1 MKVIIAGLGDV
12 GTQLAKDLS
21 AKRRFE
27 LILID
32 RDEERC
38 EDLSQEYDALV
49 LQGDGTEPELL
60 ESGGAREADALI
72 ATTGSD
78 ALNMMICTL
87 GKKFAIPNVVAKLT
101 KTSLRTTALE
111 LGVDH
116 VISPK
121 LSAAAE
127 VLSLLQGYNVL
138 DFSLLVQGGVKM
150 IEISPEPLTGN
161 TLKKIDLPQG
171 ILITAILRKG
181 KAIIP
186 QGETKLKAADILI
199 LLAENEKKKNQ
210 VKSLFGELKIGPR
223 AQAIKES

>member
-1 MKVIIAGLGDV
+1 EK
-12 GTQLAKDLS
+12 
-21 AKRRFE
+21 
-27 LILID
+27 
-32 RDEERC
+32 C
-38 EDLSQEYDALV
+38 EDLSREYDALV

-78 ALNMMICTL
+78 SLNMVISTL
-87 GKKFAIPNVVAKLT
+87 GKKFAIPNVVAKLN
-101 KTSLRTTALE
+101 KTGLRTTALE

-121 LSAAAE
+121 LSAATE
-127 VLSLLQGYNVL
+127 VSTLLQGYNVL
-138 DFSLLVQGGVKM
+138 DFSLLVQGGAKM
-150 IEISPEPLTGN
+150 IEISPGPLTGN
-161 TLKKIDLPQG
+161 TLKEIDLPKG
-171 ILITAILRKG
+171 TLITAILREG

-210 VKSLFGELKIGPR
+210 VKNLFGELKIGLRPR
-223 AQAIKES
+223 AVKEN